1 MLTAVY
7 TVPVDVNG
15 RPLLAESQSPDKSGL
30 GARDQV
36 GQTDKPSH
44 ESSAGRAEG
53 NDPRSDR
60 DRPVDEPRHGEVAPG
75 LSQGAAAEHDD
86 WDDRVADELLG
97 SGGGLA

>member
-53 NDPRSDR
+53 NEPRSDR
-60 DRPVDEPRHGEVAPG
+60 DRPVDEPRHGEVVPG
-75 LSQGAAAEHDD
+75 VFQGAAAEHDD
-86 WDDRVADELLG
+86 
-97 SGGGLA
+97 